1 MNFEYKGKRYGL
13 SSHAGEYFFYSE
25 KMIDKNKPQIRL
37 KAKTLSGAH
46 KEVEKIIDNNLV
58 VKK

>member
-13 SSHAGEYFFYSE
+13 SYHAGEYYFYSQ

-37 KAKTLSGAH
+37 KAKTLASAK
-46 KEVEKIIDNNLV
+46 KEVEQIIDR
-58 VKK
+58 K

>member
-1 MNFEYKGKRYGL
+1 MNFDYKGEKYGL
-13 SSHAGEYFFYSE
+13 SFHGGEYYFYSQ